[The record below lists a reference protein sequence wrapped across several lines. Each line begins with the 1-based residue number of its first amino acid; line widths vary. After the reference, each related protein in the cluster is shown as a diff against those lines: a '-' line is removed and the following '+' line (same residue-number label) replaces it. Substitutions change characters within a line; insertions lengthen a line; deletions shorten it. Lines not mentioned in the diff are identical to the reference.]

1 MESIVAYILEHPTPL
16 GIMLLAVIATAF
28 ATVKIYKYKMKID
41 AMKEKID
48 VLPCAARERDHIN
61 IASNQTEM
69 LGAIRDVREIL
80 LSREKKI
87 EEVMTWVMKKDRSM
101 IDVLMR
107 HSPLSMTPVGR
118 SLFEQT
124 PSKQLVDNNNEYLL
138 SELEKENPLTAFD
151 VEDMAFKIML
161 RNINH
166 PMYND
171 LKQFLYNAPEQIPVT
186 SPQTGEEK
194 KIAFDMNVAMQ
205 LMAIYLRDLYLD
217 IHPDIK

>member
-1 MESIVAYILEHPTPL
+1 
-16 GIMLLAVIATAF
+16 MLLAVIFTVI
-28 ATVKIYKYKMKID
+28 ATVKIYKYKIKID
-41 AMKEKID
+41 AMKEKIE

-61 IASNQTEM
+61 ITSNQKEM
-69 LGAIRDVREIL
+69 LGAIHDVREIL
-80 LSREKKI
+80 LSRERTI
-87 EEVMTWVMKKDRSM
+87 EEVMAWVMKKDRDM
-101 IDVLMR
+101 IDVLVK
-107 HSPLSMTPVGR
+107 HSPLSMTPVGK

-124 PSKQLVDNNNEYLL
+124 PAKQLVDKNKECLL

-166 PMYND
+166 SMYND
-171 LKQFLYNAPEQIPVT
+171 LKQFLYNAPEQIPVI

-194 KIAFDMNVAMQ
+194 KIAFDMNAAMQ
-205 LMAIYLRDLYLD
+205 LMSIYLRDLYLG